1 MKVLGLDIGSASIGW
16 AVIEINDLLNSDID
30 ILGMGIRVIQY
41 NGTEASG
48 FSEGTGKT
56 KCSERTRS
64 RQMRRQLD
72 RWQLHREQLKEL
84 LFKYGFMQPEGK
96 FEALSP
102 LEVWKLRADAANP
115 DCKLSLEEIAR
126 VLLHIN
132 HRRGYKHSKK
142 DLSDSKETKH
152 VAKINSR
159 YKTIREK
166 EQTVGQYFYQLLKE
180 SEVISSKGKKHV
192 TYRVKEEVFP
202 RIAYEE
208 EVEKILNVQAVHY
221 PNVLTDKVK
230 DNLFN
235 VIFYQRPLKSCKHLV
250 SLCEFEKRSYKNVNG
265 VEVFNGPRVSPNSSP
280 LAQVCRIYEAINNIK
295 LTNYRREKSK
305 SIIQPSLFED
315 NEMISDLRKYS
326 QEFIINDKERE
337 EIFKFMNSHEK
348 IKFSDLLKK
357 LKLSESDG
365 FKGDELITNGING
378 NSTYV
383 KIAKALKNLPK
394 AKQEKLLRFNLEF
407 ESKKDDVL
415 VNVETRE
422 VLEVVSE
429 EYLHEPLYKLWHTLY
444 SIDDRE
450 ELFECLRKK
459 FGIEDQETLDN
470 LFAIDFVKDGYANKS
485 AKFMR
490 KILPHLMKGRKY
502 SEACEAIGVNHSR
515 SITTEENDAR
525 ELVGHIPQLKSGELR
540 QPIVERVLNQ
550 TISLANAIKDRYGD
564 IDEVRIELAREL
576 KQSKEE
582 RKKSSAALKDRKRK
596 NEDIEKEI
604 VKYGFAPTRRRIR
617 KMRLLEESGNKCFY
631 CGTPIT
637 PTQVL
642 SGDGME
648 REHIIPISR
657 YFDDSYA
664 NNVCSC
670 RKCNND
676 KGNKTA
682 YEYMSGKS
690 ESEFNSYK
698 ERVIDLFNSKTISK
712 RKRDYLM
719 MDGDEIPQDFI
730 NRNLNETQYISRKAM
745 ELLKKG
751 FRNVYASS
759 GAVTDF
765 FRHAWGYDNIL
776 HDLNLTRYKDAGLT
790 EEIEN
795 ERNGQRSDRIK
806 DWTKRLDHRH
816 HAVDALTIALTRQG
830 YIQRLNTLNTLYI
843 SNSQNIKYQAEKRN
857 LEKWAAEQP
866 HISVDEAK
874 RRVDEI
880 SVSFKCGKKL
890 TTPGRRYKDK
900 NGVEHR
906 TLVPRG
912 SLHNDNVYGKILL
925 PDGAKNLE
933 YALKNPSLICN
944 VQIREKIEELLSK
957 HEGNVKAIEA
967 YLEGNPI
974 IIRGKN
980 IEMVNCFKEEIV
992 ANYPISSIK
1001 RKDLDD
1007 DRIIDSHI
1015 KKVIEARFDEV
1026 GNDKEFERSL
1036 AERPIYSDPDCT
1048 NVIRT
1053 VRRKPKV
1060 PRSLVITQKD
1070 NDNNAIGFSRTD
1082 NNHHLAL
1089 YCKADGEI
1097 EAKTASFW
1105 NCVKRK
1111 RYGLPIIIE
1120 DPQEAWDKLAEYE
1133 ENDDIQELA
1142 ASFPADDSQF
1152 IMSLQI
1158 NEMFILGMSDDE
1170 WQDAVRNKDF
1180 RTLNKH
1186 LYRVWELSQK
1196 QLRFKSHINTN
1207 KDYSTVDSKTKQQY
1221 VKDPD
1226 NSFMKLNPR
1235 KVRVDLL
1242 GNIIL
1247 PEL

>member
-48 FSEGTGKT
+48 FSKGLGKT
-56 KCSERTRS
+56 ICSERTRS

-142 DLSDSKETKH
+142 DLNDSKETKH

-159 YKTIREK
+159 YKTICEK
-166 EQTVGQYFYQLLKE
+166 DQTVGQYFYQLLKE

-192 TYRVKEEVFP
+192 TYRVKGEVFP

-208 EVEKILNVQAVHY
+208 EVKKILNAQAVHY

-250 SLCEFEKRSYKNVNG
+250 SLCEFEKRSFKNSNG
-265 VEVFNGPRVSPNSSP
+265 VEVFNGPRVSPSSSP

-337 EIFKFMNSHEK
+337 EIFKSMNSNEK
-348 IKFSDLLKK
+348 IKFSDLLKI

-383 KIAKALKNLPK
+383 KIAKALKNLPE
-394 AKQEKLLRFNLEF
+394 AKQQELLRFNLEF

-415 VNVETRE
+415 VNVETGE

-444 SIDDRE
+444 SIDDRD
-450 ELFECLRKK
+450 ELFECLRKN

-502 SEACEAIGVNHSR
+502 SEACEAIGVSHSR

-525 ELVGHIPQLKSGELR
+525 ELIGHIPQLKSGELR

-576 KQSKEE
+576 KQSKED
-582 RKKSSAALKDRKRK
+582 RKKTSAALEDRERK
-596 NEDIEKEI
+596 NDEIKKKIEDE
-604 VKYGFAPTRRRIR
+604 GFSPTRLRIR
-617 KMRLLEESGNKCFY
+617 KMRLLKESGNKCFY
-631 CGTPIT
+631 CSTPIT

-642 SGDGME
+642 SGDGMQ

-682 YEYMSGKS
+682 YEFMSGKS

-698 ERVIDLFNSKTISK
+698 ERVIDLFNSKKISK

-730 NRNLNETQYISRKAM
+730 NRNLNETQYISRKAI

-776 HDLNLTRYKDAGLT
+776 HSLNLTRYKDAELT
-790 EEIEN
+790 EEVEN

-806 DWTKRLDHRH
+806 KWTKRLDHRH

-843 SNSQNIKYQAEKRN
+843 SNSQNIQYQAEKRN

-866 HISVDEAK
+866 HISVAEAE

-912 SLHNDNVYGKILL
+912 PLHIATVYGKILL
-925 PDGAKNLE
+925 ADGAKIK
-933 YALKNPSLICN
+933 YALENPSLICN
-944 VQIREKIEELLSK
+944 VQIRKKIEELLFK
-957 HEGNVKAIEA
+957 HEGNVKATEA
-967 YLEGNPI
+967 YLKKNPI
-974 IIRGKN
+974 KVGDKN
-980 IEMVNCFKEEIV
+980 IEMVNCIKEEIV
-992 ANYPISSIK
+992 ANYPISSITQ
-1001 RKDLDD
+1001 RKVDK
-1007 DRIIDSHI
+1007 IIDKHI
-1015 KKVIEARFDEV
+1015 QKVIAARFEEV

-1048 NVIRT
+1048 NAIKS
-1053 VRRKPKV
+1053 VRCKTGIKKDT
-1060 PRSLVITQKD
+1060 LAITQRG
-1070 NDNNAIGFSRTD
+1070 NDNKAIGFSQTK

-1089 YCKADGEI
+1089 YRTTDGEI
-1097 EAKTASFW
+1097 EEKTASFW

-1111 RYGLPIIIE
+1111 RYGLPIIVE
-1120 DPQEAWDKLAEYE
+1120 DPHEAWNKLAECE
-1133 ENDDIQELA
+1133 ENEDIREIA
-1142 ASFPADDSQF
+1142 ASFPEVDWKF
-1152 IMSLQI
+1152 IMSMQV
-1158 NEMFILGMSDDE
+1158 NEMVILGMSDDE
-1170 WQDAVRNKDF
+1170 WEDAVSIKDLQM
-1180 RTLNKH
+1180 LNKH
-1186 LYRVWELSQK
+1186 LYRVWTLSEGDFC
-1196 QLRFKSHINTN
+1196 FKLHINTTGKPN
-1207 KDYSTVDSKTKQQY
+1207 KGDDTETKTKQHIRCS
-1221 VKDPD
+1221 VGAL
-1226 NSFMKLNPR
+1226 MALNPR